1 MLLTLS
7 RLTSNCAPLH
17 GLVCLYAGQPVSA
30 ETLAEWQGFVRMIL
44 TGWFDKRIAWYPVP
58 QLQMEVSAVLGMQE
72 PPHVVAEWLRIV
84 RGVLDVVAP
93 QF

>member
-1 MLLTLS
+1 
-7 RLTSNCAPLH
+7 
-17 GLVCLYAGQPVSA
+17 
-30 ETLAEWQGFVRMIL
+30 MIL

-58 QLQMEVSAVLGMQE
+58 PLQMEVSAVLGMQE